1 MCVQHF
7 SRLSN
12 SHSFFLQQKRRN
24 FVALHNSA
32 INVFLKRSLI
42 CNVRLSQQ
50 HQQQQQQYRHQ
61 QQHHPRRQFTQS
73 SNFFNLKK
81 SVRYV
86 HSLRSTDRKNALLEK
101 CLFYLTQKYHLQTQ
115 IRSAIKKK
123 QNIRLVKRKKRK
135 EHRNYF
141 KYGIEA
147 SRKKGNSQQGSGRAE
162 GNQLINQN
170 GEAPRHALFGN
181 NITRD
186 RPTQWGSLTNV
197 SSFHTKVI
205 KHRRGANLR
214 SAHLMGRIARRS
226 RQVETSNEQG
236 EFPPSGR
243 SPLHHEKK
251 TKGSERGQPGGEGAA
266 AQGKG
271 ATYGIDPSE
280 ANLNEAN
287 VSDTNLCDTGPPPNP
302 HSSSDHAHSSKKSDK
317 LVSKKG
323 DFYSCKDAEKP
334 FEEKTHEK
342 GEMNIKRHDLIL
354 VALSGCI
361 PFICFGFVDNSFMII
376 AGDLFDST
384 FCVFLGFST
393 LAAAGLGNLT
403 SDVLGIFIGGYIEK
417 VIVYVG
423 FPRINL
429 TNKQLKM
436 NRTRR
441 YYYIGS
447 AIGIAIG
454 CLLGMIPLL
463 FIDSNKLEE
472 KKKRQKKKKKNNQL
486 ANLDK
491 TLFQLVSTQLPNFVN
506 SNYAFLFVVDE
517 AARNFYSLV
526 NSDVVRLPL
535 DEDIIGHVYKNGK
548 LINYER
554 GSLMKNFAHSYKP
567 SMKEET
573 VGEDQHAT
581 GGTNGEAKLS
591 LSGEEPQGGRNGGKS
606 LHFLKNQDFY
616 IDNERI
622 DVHQVIAA
630 PVFGLDESIIAVVV
644 ALNAK
649 DKVSFT
655 DKDAQFLS
663 MFCSH
668 LAQELE
674 GAKGLPG
681 TLRLC
686 KKIVYD

>member
-7 SRLSN
+7 SSRLSN
-12 SHSFFLQQKRRN
+12 SNSFFLQQKRRN
-24 FVALHNSA
+24 FIALHNLV
-32 INVFLKRSLI
+32 INNFLKKSLT
-42 CNVRLSQQ
+42 CNVCFN
-50 HQQQQQQYRHQ
+50 
-61 QQHHPRRQFTQS
+61 QHHAHRQFTQLS
-73 SNFFNLKK
+73 DFSNLKK
-81 SVRYV
+81 NVKYV
-86 HSLRSTDRKNALLEK
+86 HSFRSTERKNAFLEK
-101 CLFYLTQKYHLQTQ
+101 CFFYLTPKYYLQTQ
-115 IRSAIKKK
+115 IKSAIKKK
-123 QNIRLVKRKKRK
+123 QNICLIRRKKRK
-135 EHRNYF
+135 EHRNYY
-141 KYGIEA
+141 KYGIGTY
-147 SRKKGNSQQGSGRAE
+147 RKKGNSHTVLQLAKNSQQGSGRAE
-162 GNQLINQN
+162 KNQLINQN
-170 GEAPRHALFGN
+170 GDSLRHTLSGN

-186 RPTQWGSLTNV
+186 RHTQWGWLTNI

-205 KHRRGANLR
+205 RHRRGGNLR
-214 SAHLMGRIARRS
+214 SARLIGRRS
-226 RQVETSNEQG
+226 RRIRQVERSNDQG
-236 EFPPSGR
+236 IFPSSGR
-243 SPLHHEKK
+243 PPLHLEQN
-251 TKGSERGQPGGEGAA
+251 TKAHERGQSNGENTFAHV
-266 AQGKG
+266 KG
-271 ATYGIDPSE
+271 ASCEIHPNDVNPNKHGGNSPSS
-280 ANLNEAN
+280 AQ
-287 VSDTNLCDTGPPPNP
+287 SKTDHTNKC
-302 HSSSDHAHSSKKSDK
+302 KKNDK

-323 DFYSCKDAEKP
+323 DYYSCKDGEKT
-334 FEEKTHEK
+334 FEEKSHEK

-417 VIVYVG
+417 IIVYIG

-454 CLLGMIPLL
+454 CLLGMIPLF

-472 KKKRQKKKKKNNQL
+472 KKKRQKKKKKNNKI
-486 ANLDK
+486 NNVDK
-491 TLFQLVSTQLPNFVN
+491 SLFHLVSTQLPKFVN

-517 AARNFYSLV
+517 GARNFYSLI
-526 NSDVVRLPL
+526 NNTIVRFPL
-535 DEDIIGHVYKNGK
+535 DEDIIGHVYKSGK
-548 LINYER
+548 LINYES

-567 SMKEET
+567 STQKDKI
-573 VGEDQHAT
+573 GEDLPPSEQT
-581 GGTNGEAKLS
+581 NGGTELS
-591 LSGEEPQGGRNGGKS
+591 LPGDAPQGRRNNENS
-606 LHFLKNQDFY
+606 LHFLKNQDFQ
-616 IDNERI
+616 IDGKRI

-630 PVFGLDESIIAVVV
+630 PVFGLDESIKAVVV

-649 DKVSFT
+649 DKVSFSE
-655 DKDAQFLS
+655 KDAQFLS

-668 LAQELE
+668 ISQELE
-674 GAKGLPG
+674 DNKGLSG